1 LSFIGRRFFNP
12 ERAADV
18 PETPMM
24 TKNTHRFELKL
35 GRIGLILFILGISG
49 LLFGVFLLGV
59 TVGKNIDTYPEKMA
73 RYLPDRIKTLIS
85 RLSQNATAPAVA
97 MREDLKQEKP
107 EPEMDLTFYDRL
119 GKRKADPKSAA
130 PDGIMLQKAPAEAV
144 KEKSPPPEATRPIEP
159 RSAGPVPAIQEPPP
173 IKEKSAVQGKFM
185 VQVVSYQEESKAEAL
200 VRKIAAMG
208 YAARTEVTELQD
220 KGKWFR
226 VVMGEFTSR
235 PEAQAAIDALS
246 RKTKGLSCVIRSMAS
261 TGN

>member
-1 LSFIGRRFFNP
+1 M
-12 ERAADV
+12 

-24 TKNTHRFELKL
+24 TKNTRRFEMKL
-35 GRIGLILFILGISG
+35 GRIGLILFFLGMSG

-85 RLSQNATAPAVA
+85 RMKQDTTVPAVA
-97 MREDLKQEKP
+97 MRDDLKQEKP
-107 EPEMDLTFYDRL
+107 EPEPDMDLTFYDRL
-119 GKRKADPKSAA
+119 GKRKADSKGGTA
-130 PDGIMLQKAPAEAV
+130 PDGMILQKAPAGAAM
-144 KEKSPPPEATRPIEP
+144 KKPPPLQATRPLEP
-159 RSAGPVPAIQEPPP
+159 KSPGPAPAVQEAPP
-173 IKEKSAVQGKFM
+173 IKEKSEVQGKFM

-208 YAARTEVTELQD
+208 YAARTEVTELPD

-226 VVMGEFTSR
+226 VVMGKFSSR

-246 RKTKGLSCVIRSMAS
+246 RNTKGLSCVIRSTAS